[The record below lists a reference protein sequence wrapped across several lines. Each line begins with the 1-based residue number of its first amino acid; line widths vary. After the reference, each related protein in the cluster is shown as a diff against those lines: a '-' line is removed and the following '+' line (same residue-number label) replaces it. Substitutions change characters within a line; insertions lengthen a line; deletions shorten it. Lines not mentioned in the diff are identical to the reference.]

1 MVGWDHHKKGQVAEV
16 LREEAMSSEESCF
29 EEEGETRKLVS
40 YQVKRLPWESR
51 KLKKYK
57 KKLDIAYRKSLPK
70 RARDRILPREVSE
83 NLSAR
88 DIPEDLPGW
97 AKV

>member
-29 EEEGETRKLVS
+29 EEEGETKKLVS
-40 YQVKRLPWESR
+40 YQVKRLPWESG

-57 KKLDIAYRKSLPK
+57 KKVRYR
-70 RARDRILPREVSE
+70 V
-83 NLSAR
+83 
-88 DIPEDLPGW
+88 
-97 AKV
+97 